1 MKNSDRRTRVAYIL
15 EAGFEY
21 FISLFVTSTFLGY
34 ILDSIGISDAWQGI
48 ILNVATFSCGA
59 QLFALFLNNRRV
71 KRIVTIGHTVNQL
84 AFTLLYL
91 LPIFSIP
98 PALKTLLL
106 LSFLFLG
113 HILNNAVNPS
123 KINWLMQA
131 VEDKKRG
138 SFTAVKEMISLAG
151 GIIVSV
157 SLGRIADT
165 FRDSAGNPTETYYS
179 ICCLALFL
187 LTVLHTLTLLVAREK
202 EPPVQKESAPVA
214 SVAKKILTSKELLKV
229 IAVGVIWN
237 FASAL
242 SGSFFASYLRE
253 ELAFTMTMITVMSM
267 AGSLC
272 RIAVSP
278 LLGRIA
284 DRRSFAFSMTL
295 CFGIMALAYTC
306 IVFTFP
312 GRLRWLYL
320 GYICLHSFAMGG
332 INSGGINLI
341 YDYVV
346 PEERTAAL
354 GIKKAIGGFVSFFT
368 ALGSGMLLAKIQ
380 ASGGFRLFGQTF
392 YAQQILAALTVVVT
406 LCLLIYMR
414 RVIAPMKRITEEK
427 AVPTELKT
435 VDK

>member
-1 MKNSDRRTRVAYIL
+1 MKNSDRKTRIAYIL

-34 ILDSIGISDAWQGI
+34 ILDAVGISDAWQGI
-48 ILNVATFSCGA
+48 ILNVATFSCAA
-59 QLFALFLNNRRV
+59 QLFALFFSGRRV

-91 LPIFSIP
+91 LPIFSIS

-113 HILNNAVNPS
+113 HILGNAVNPA
-123 KINWLMQA
+123 KINWLMQS

-151 GIIVSV
+151 GIVVSV

-165 FRDSAGNPTETYYS
+165 FRDSAGNPTETYYY

-187 LTVLHTLTLLVAREK
+187 LTVLHTVTLLVAREK
-202 EPPVQKESAPVA
+202 EPAVQKERA
-214 SVAKKILTSKELLKV
+214 SVGQVAKKILTSKELLKV

-242 SGSFFASYLRE
+242 SSSFFASYLRE
-253 ELAFTMTMITVMSM
+253 ELAFTLTMITVMSM
-267 AGSLC
+267 AGSIC

-278 LLGRIA
+278 MLGRIA

-295 CFGIMALAYTC
+295 CFGIMAAAYTC

-332 INSGGINLI
+332 INSGIINLI

-354 GIKKAIGGFVSFFT
+354 GIKNAIGGFVSFFT

-380 ASGGFRLFGQTF
+380 ANGGIRLFGHTF
-392 YAQQILAALTVVVT
+392 YAQQFLAILTVIAT
-406 LCLLIYMR
+406 LCLLVYMR
-414 RVIAPMKRITEEK
+414 RVIAPMKRIAEEK
-427 AVPTELKT
+427 AVPTEAKA